1 MKTRWIILFIIT
13 AVISAAGLFFPEKQE
28 LFNSIDEN
36 INFADTAW
44 MITASILVLLM
55 TPGVSFFYGGMVKA
69 KNIISTM
76 LQSYIAMGLISIL
89 WLVVGFSLAFG
100 DDIGGIIGNP
110 ATFFMFDNVGWAT
123 NAALSP
129 TIPLAIFA
137 LFQMKF
143 AILTPA
149 LITGS
154 FAERVHFSAYLIFI
168 ALFSLIVYS
177 PLAHMLWHPD
187 GLFKSWGVTDFAGG
201 LVVHTSSGVAAL
213 AGAIFLGR
221 RKQSSNIPVNIPF
234 VLLGTAL
241 LWIGWF
247 GFNAGSSLAV
257 NGIAVKA
264 FLNTN
269 TAAAVA
275 MITWITFDSLMGRKP
290 GAVSASVGAV
300 AGLVGITPMAG
311 MVTASE
317 SLFVGFVTALIC
329 NLAVYAFS
337 NSIDDALDV
346 FPTHGVGGMVGSL
359 LTGVFVNGLLDGNTH
374 EFLMHAA
381 ALAITV
387 IYTFTASYLLYYII
401 NKFIPMRVSE
411 ESEDIGLDISQHNE
425 KYGI

>member
-13 AVISAAGLFFPEKQE
+13 AVISTAGLFFPEKQE
-28 LFNSIDEN
+28 LFNSIDKS
-36 INFADTAW
+36 INYADTAW

-100 DDIGGIIGNP
+100 DDICGIIGNP
-110 ATFFMFDNVGWAT
+110 VTFFMFDNVGWNT
-123 NAALSP
+123 NAELSP
-129 TIPLAIFA
+129 TIPLAVFA

-257 NGIAVKA
+257 NGVAVKA

-269 TAAAVA
+269 TAAAAA
-275 MITWITFDSLMGRKP
+275 MITWITFDALMGRKP

-311 MVTASE
+311 MVTVGE
-317 SLFVGFVTALIC
+317 SLFTGFIAAFIC
-329 NLAVYAFS
+329 NLTVYAFS

-359 LTGVFVNGLLDGNTH
+359 LTGVFVNGLLEGNTYG
-374 EFLMHAA
+374 FLMHAA
-381 ALAITV
+381 ALIITV
-387 IYTFTASYLLYYII
+387 IYTFTASYLIYYII
-401 NKFIPMRVSE
+401 NKFISMRVSE

-425 KYGI
+425 KYSA

>member
-110 ATFFMFDNVGWAT
+110 ATFFMFDNVGWNT

-154 FAERVHFSAYLIFI
+154 FAERVHFSAYVVFI

-269 TAAAVA
+269 TAAAVT
-275 MITWITFDSLMGRKP
+275 MITWITFDALMGRKP

-311 MVTASE
+311 MVTAGE
-317 SLFVGFVTALIC
+317 SLFVGFITALIC
-329 NLAVYAFS
+329 NLIVYAFS

>member
-1 MKTRWIILFIIT
+1 
-13 AVISAAGLFFPEKQE
+13 
-28 LFNSIDEN
+28 
-36 INFADTAW
+36 
-44 MITASILVLLM
+44 
-55 TPGVSFFYGGMVKA
+55 
-69 KNIISTM
+69 M

-100 DDIGGIIGNP
+100 DDIGGIIGSP
-110 ATFFMFDNVGWAT
+110 ATFFMFNNVGWST

-129 TIPLAIFA
+129 TIPLAVFA

-257 NGIAVKA
+257 NGVAVKA

-269 TAAAVA
+269 TAAAAA
-275 MITWITFDSLMGRKP
+275 MITWITFDALMGRKP

-311 MVTASE
+311 MVTAGE
-317 SLFVGFVTALIC
+317 SLFVGFITAFIC
-329 NLAVYAFS
+329 NLTVYAFS

-359 LTGVFVNGLLDGNTH
+359 LTGVFVNGLLAGNTH
-374 EFLMHAA
+374 GFLMHAA
-381 ALAITV
+381 ALVITV

-401 NKFIPMRVSE
+401 NKFISMRVSE

-425 KYGI
+425 KYNI

>member
-1 MKTRWIILFIIT
+1 MKTRWIVLFIIT
-13 AVISAAGLFFPEKQE
+13 AVISSAGLFFPEKQE
-28 LFNSIDEN
+28 LFNSLDEH
-36 INFADTAW
+36 INYADTAW

-110 ATFFMFDNVGWAT
+110 ATFFMFDNVGWNT

-154 FAERVHFSAYLIFI
+154 FAERVHFSAYVVFI

-213 AGAIFLGR
+213 AGAIFLGK
-221 RKQSSNIPVNIPF
+221 RKQSS
-234 VLLGTAL
+234 
-241 LWIGWF
+241 
-247 GFNAGSSLAV
+247 
-257 NGIAVKA
+257 K
-264 FLNTN
+264 
-269 TAAAVA
+269 
-275 MITWITFDSLMGRKP
+275 DRK
-290 GAVSASVGAV
+290 SVV
-300 AGLVGITPMAG
+300 
-311 MVTASE
+311 
-317 SLFVGFVTALIC
+317 
-329 NLAVYAFS
+329 
-337 NSIDDALDV
+337 
-346 FPTHGVGGMVGSL
+346 
-359 LTGVFVNGLLDGNTH
+359 
-374 EFLMHAA
+374 
-381 ALAITV
+381 
-387 IYTFTASYLLYYII
+387 
-401 NKFIPMRVSE
+401 
-411 ESEDIGLDISQHNE
+411 
-425 KYGI
+425 

>member
-36 INFADTAW
+36 INYADTAW

-110 ATFFMFDNVGWAT
+110 ATFFMFDNVGWGT

-129 TIPLAIFA
+129 TIPLAVFA

-187 GLFKSWGVTDFAGG
+187 GLFKSWGVTDFDGG

-257 NGIAVKA
+257 NGVAVKA

-269 TAAAVA
+269 TAAAAA
-275 MITWITFDSLMGRKP
+275 MITWITFDALMGRKP

-300 AGLVGITPMAG
+300 AGLVGITPMA
-311 MVTASE
+311 
-317 SLFVGFVTALIC
+317 
-329 NLAVYAFS
+329 
-337 NSIDDALDV
+337 
-346 FPTHGVGGMVGSL
+346 
-359 LTGVFVNGLLDGNTH
+359 
-374 EFLMHAA
+374 
-381 ALAITV
+381 
-387 IYTFTASYLLYYII
+387 
-401 NKFIPMRVSE
+401 
-411 ESEDIGLDISQHNE
+411 
-425 KYGI
+425 

>member
-13 AVISAAGLFFPEKQE
+13 AVISLTGLFFPEKQE
-28 LFNSIDEN
+28 LFNSVDSN
-36 INFADTAW
+36 INYADTAW

-76 LQSYIAMGLISIL
+76 LQSYIAMGIISIL
-89 WLVVGFSLAFG
+89 WLIVGFSLAFG

-110 ATFFMFDNVGWAT
+110 ATFFMFDNVGWNT

-129 TIPLAIFA
+129 TIPLALFA

-154 FAERVHFSAYLIFI
+154 FAERVHFSAYVVFI

-177 PLAHMLWHPD
+177 PLAHMVWHPD

-213 AGAIFLGR
+213 AGAIFLGK

-234 VLLGTAL
+234 VLLGAAL

-257 NGIAVKA
+257 NSVAVKA
-264 FLNTN
+264 FINTN

-275 MITWITFDSLMGRKP
+275 MITWITFDALMGRKP
-290 GAVSASVGAV
+290 GAVAASVGAV

-311 MVTASE
+311 MVTAGE
-317 SLFVGFVTALIC
+317 SLFVGFITALIC
-329 NLAVYAFS
+329 NLTVYSFS

-346 FPTHGVGGMVGSL
+346 FPTHGVGGMVGSI
-359 LTGVFVNGLLDGNTH
+359 LTGVFVNGLLNGNTY
-374 EFLMHAA
+374 EFFMHLV
-381 ALAITV
+381 ALATTV
-387 IYTFTASYLLYYII
+387 IYTFTASYILYYII

-411 ESEDIGLDISQHNE
+411 ENEDIGLDISQHNE
-425 KYGI
+425 KYGA

>member
-1 MKTRWIILFIIT
+1 MKTRWIVIFCIT
-13 AVISAAGLFFPEKQE
+13 AVISIAGLFFAESKE
-28 LFNSIDEN
+28 LFTAVDEN
-36 INFADTAW
+36 INYADTAW

-76 LQSYIAMGLISIL
+76 LQSYIAMGIISII

-123 NAALSP
+123 DAALSP
-129 TIPLAIFA
+129 TIPLVLFA

-154 FAERVHFSAYLIFI
+154 FAERVHFSAYIIFI
-168 ALFSLIVYS
+168 VIFSLVVYT
-177 PLAHMLWHPD
+177 PIAHMVWHPD
-187 GLFKSWGVTDFAGG
+187 GLFRSWGVTDFAGG

-213 AGAIFLGR
+213 AGAIFLGK
-221 RKQSSNIPVNIPF
+221 RKHSANIPVNIPF
-234 VLLGTAL
+234 VLLGMAL

-247 GFNAGSSLAV
+247 GFNSGSSLAV
-257 NGIAVKA
+257 NGVAVKA

-290 GAVSASVGAV
+290 GAVAASVGAV

-311 MVTASE
+311 MVTVGQ
-317 SLFVGFVTALIC
+317 SLFVGFITAMVC
-329 NLAVYAFS
+329 NLAIYAFS
-337 NSIDDALDV
+337 NSVDDALDV
-346 FPTHGVGGMVGSL
+346 FPTHGVGGIVGSL
-359 LTGVFVNGLLDGNTH
+359 LTAVFVNGLLAGNTH
-374 EFLMHAA
+374 EFLMHVVAII
-381 ALAITV
+381 ITV
-387 IYTFTASYLLYYII
+387 AYSFIASYVIYYII

-411 ESEDIGLDISQHNE
+411 ENEDIGLDISQHNE
-425 KYGI
+425 KYGM

>member
-110 ATFFMFDNVGWAT
+110 ATFFMFDNVGWNT

-177 PLAHMLWHPD
+177 PLAHMLWHPE

-257 NGIAVKA
+257 NGVAVKA

-275 MITWITFDSLMGRKP
+275 MITWITFDALMGRKP

-311 MVTASE
+311 MVTVGE

-337 NSIDDALDV
+337 SSIDDALDV

>member
-1 MKTRWIILFIIT
+1 MVCYFYYYCINCSSW
-13 AVISAAGLFFPEKQE
+13 AFFPEKQE
-28 LFNSIDEN
+28 LFSGIDEN
-36 INFADTAW
+36 INYADTAW
-44 MITASILVLLM
+44 LITASILVLLM

-76 LQSYIAMGLISIL
+76 LQSYIAMGIISIL
-89 WLVVGFSLAFG
+89 WVIVGFSLAFG

-110 ATFFMFDNVGWAT
+110 ATFFMFDNVGWST
-123 NAALSP
+123 NASLSP

-154 FAERVHFSAYLIFI
+154 FAERVHFSAYMIFI

-177 PLAHMLWHPD
+177 PLAHMLWHPE

-213 AGAIFLGR
+213 AGAIFLGK

-257 NGIAVKA
+257 NGVAVKA

-275 MITWITFDSLMGRKP
+275 MITWVAFDALMGRKP
-290 GAVSASVGAV
+290 GAVAASVGAV

-311 MVTASE
+311 MVTVGE
-317 SLFVGFVTALIC
+317 SLFVGFVTAIIC
-329 NLAVYAFS
+329 NLTIYSFS

-346 FPTHGVGGMVGSL
+346 FPTHGVGGMAGSL

-381 ALAITV
+381 ALIITV
-387 IYTFTASYLLYYII
+387 TYTFAASYMLYYII

>member
-13 AVISAAGLFFPEKQE
+13 AVISLTGLFFPEKQE
-28 LFNSIDEN
+28 LFNSVDSN
-36 INFADTAW
+36 INYADTTW

-76 LQSYIAMGLISIL
+76 LQSYIAMGIISIL
-89 WLVVGFSLAFG
+89 WLIVGFSLAFG

-110 ATFFMFDNVGWAT
+110 ATFFMFDNVGWNT

-129 TIPLAIFA
+129 TIPLALFA

-154 FAERVHFSAYLIFI
+154 FAERVHFSAYVVFI

-177 PLAHMLWHPD
+177 PLAHMVWHPD

-213 AGAIFLGR
+213 AGAIFLGK

-234 VLLGTAL
+234 VLLGAAL

-257 NGIAVKA
+257 NSVAVKA
-264 FLNTN
+264 FINTN

-275 MITWITFDSLMGRKP
+275 MITWITFDALMGRKP
-290 GAVSASVGAV
+290 GAVAASVGAV

-311 MVTASE
+311 MVTAGE
-317 SLFVGFVTALIC
+317 SLFVGFITALIC
-329 NLAVYAFS
+329 NLTVYSFS

-346 FPTHGVGGMVGSL
+346 FPTHGVGGMVGSI
-359 LTGVFVNGLLDGNTH
+359 LTGVFVNGLLNGNTY
-374 EFLMHAA
+374 EFFMHLV
-381 ALAITV
+381 ALATTV
-387 IYTFTASYLLYYII
+387 IYTFTASYILYYII

-411 ESEDIGLDISQHNE
+411 ENEDIGLDISQHNE
-425 KYGI
+425 KYGA

>member
-1 MKTRWIILFIIT
+1 MKTRWFVIFIIT
-13 AVISAAGLFFPEKQE
+13 ALIAAAGLFFPEKQE
-28 LFNSIDEN
+28 LFSGIDEN
-36 INFADTAW
+36 INYADTAW
-44 MITASILVLLM
+44 LITASILVLLM

-76 LQSYIAMGLISIL
+76 LQSYIAMGIISIL
-89 WLVVGFSLAFG
+89 WVIVGFSLAFG

-110 ATFFMFDNVGWAT
+110 ATFFMFDNVGWST

-154 FAERVHFSAYLIFI
+154 FAERVHFSAYMIFI

-177 PLAHMLWHPD
+177 PLAHMLWHPE

-213 AGAIFLGR
+213 AGAIFLGK

-257 NGIAVKA
+257 NGVAVKA

-275 MITWITFDSLMGRKP
+275 MITWVAFDALMGRKP
-290 GAVSASVGAV
+290 GAVAASVGAV

-311 MVTASE
+311 MVTVGE
-317 SLFVGFVTALIC
+317 SLFVGFVTAIIC
-329 NLAVYAFS
+329 NLTIYSFS

-346 FPTHGVGGMVGSL
+346 FPTHGVGGMAGSL

-381 ALAITV
+381 ALIITV
-387 IYTFTASYLLYYII
+387 TYTFAASYMLYYII

>member
-110 ATFFMFDNVGWAT
+110 ATFFMFDNVGWNT
-123 NAALSP
+123 NAALSS

-177 PLAHMLWHPD
+177 PLAHMLWHPE

-257 NGIAVKA
+257 NGVAVKA

-275 MITWITFDSLMGRKP
+275 MITWITFDALMGRKP
-290 GAVSASVGAV
+290 GAVSASVGAI

-311 MVTASE
+311 MVTVGE

-329 NLAVYAFS
+329 NLAVYGFS
-337 NSIDDALDV
+337 NSIDEALDV
-346 FPTHGVGGMVGSL
+346 FPTHGVGGMVGSI

-411 ESEDIGLDISQHNE
+411 ESEYIGLDISQHNE

>member
-110 ATFFMFDNVGWAT
+110 ATFFMFDNVGWNT

-154 FAERVHFSAYLIFI
+154 FAERVHFSAYVVFI

-275 MITWITFDSLMGRKP
+275 MITWITFDALMGRKP

-311 MVTASE
+311 MVTAGE
-317 SLFVGFVTALIC
+317 SLFVGFITALIC
-329 NLAVYAFS
+329 NLIVYAFS